1 MPRPYV
7 VSALVLSSLLV
18 LVVAVGLLA
27 RRPAE
32 GPATTENEIRVV
44 RHAAVSPVLLVGVDG
59 ATFDRILPLVSEGRL
74 PHLSRLMEQGAWGAL
89 ETLEPTVSPAI
100 WTTVATGRLPADH
113 GILGFAG
120 VPGQDMTTLPTSQM
134 RRVRA
139 FWNILSEHGRSV
151 GVIGWWATWPA
162 EEVEGYVVSDRVAY
176 TRMEATLGQDG
187 PRPYEVSPPDL
198 TEAIRGLVRRPD
210 EITASEVRRFL
221 SLTDEELEQL
231 ILGAQYR
238 HGRFGPEFKYVH
250 QSDRSTADI
259 ALYLLR
265 ERPTDVTAVGFYGI
279 DIVSHLT
286 WHFMAPASFPGL
298 QVDPSDISRFGKL
311 IDNYYVFVDELIGE
325 LLEAVSDETTVVV
338 FSDHGFGPTG
348 RWSEDLPYSGG
359 HGRITPGAPI
369 APDGVLIMAGPAI
382 RPGVRLERPHVLDLA
397 PTVLYLQGFPLAADM
412 PGGVFG
418 ESIREEFAAAVP
430 LRQIAT
436 YEIAPLRRAGEP
448 LLADPEGDAAT
459 RERLCA
465 LGYLECE

>member
-1 MPRPYV
+1 MPRLYL
-7 VSALVLSSLLV
+7 VSALTLSLLLL
-18 LVVAVGLLA
+18 LVVALGLLA
-27 RRPAE
+27 RLPAE
-32 GPATTENEIRVV
+32 GPGGVEAEIRVV
-44 RHAAVSPVLLVGVDG
+44 RDAAVSPLLLVGVDG
-59 ATFDRILPLVSEGRL
+59 ATFDRILPLASEGRL

-139 FWNILSEHGRSV
+139 FWNILSEHGRTV

-162 EEVEGYVVSDRVAY
+162 EAVEGYVVSDRVAY
-176 TRMEATLGQDG
+176 TRMEATVGQDG

-198 TEAIRGLVRRPD
+198 TEEIRRLVRRPD

-221 SLTDEELEQL
+221 ALTDEEVEQL
-231 ILGAQYR
+231 ILGSEYR

-259 ALYLLR
+259 ALHLLR
-265 ERPTDVTAVGFYGI
+265 QRPTDVTAVAFHGI
-279 DIVSHLT
+279 DTVSHLA
-286 WHFMAPASFPGL
+286 WHFMAPESFPEL
-298 QVDPSDISRFGKL
+298 QVDERDISRFGKL
-311 IDNYYVFVDELIGE
+311 IDNYYVFVDELLGE
-325 LLEAVSDETTVVV
+325 LLEAVPEETTVVV

-348 RWSEDLPYSGG
+348 RLPWSGG

-369 APDGVLIMAGPAI
+369 APDGVLIMAGPPI

-430 LRQIAT
+430 LRQIPT
-436 YEIAPLRRAGEP
+436 YEIVPLRRAGEP
-448 LLADPEGDAAT
+448 LRADPEGDAAT